1 MRPPFARPFAR
12 PLAATAV
19 VMMAAVVVAAA
30 GVLAGCTGHGNPPAG
45 LDLSLTRPTER
56 GRYVVELAPPDQ
68 PVRVNQIQSWRIA
81 LRNAAGEPV
90 QGARIEVS
98 GGMPQHGHGLPTQP
112 RVSPDGEPGHYLL
125 QGLKFSMSGWWEIR
139 LSVRSPLGADDIT
152 FNTVLRPSS

>member
-1 MRPPFARPFAR
+1 MRPPFARP
-12 PLAATAV
+12 LAAPAV
-19 VMMAAVVVAAA
+19 VMMLAMMSVATA
-30 GVLAGCTGHGNPPAG
+30 GVLAGCMRHANPPAN

-56 GRYVVELAPPDQ
+56 GRYLVELAPPDT

-98 GGMPQHGHGLPTQP
+98 GGMPEHGHGLPTQP
-112 RVSPDGEPGHYLL
+112 HVFPDGEPGHYLL

-139 LSVRSPLGADDIT
+139 LSVRSPLGPDDIT